1 MVLVNIFSDDWVF
14 LCVFLPH
21 LYLFYLNEKQ
31 IKGKKE
37 KKISNIGIEYP
48 FNLGI
53 TIYHIYDLKPVS
65 QYLSTETHENLT
77 L

>member
-1 MVLVNIFSDDWVF
+1 MCFF
-14 LCVFLPH
+14 PH

-37 KKISNIGIEYP
+37 KKISNIGIEYL

-53 TIYHIYDLKPVS
+53 TIYHIYNLKLVS
-65 QYLSTETHENLT
+65 RYLSTETHKDLK